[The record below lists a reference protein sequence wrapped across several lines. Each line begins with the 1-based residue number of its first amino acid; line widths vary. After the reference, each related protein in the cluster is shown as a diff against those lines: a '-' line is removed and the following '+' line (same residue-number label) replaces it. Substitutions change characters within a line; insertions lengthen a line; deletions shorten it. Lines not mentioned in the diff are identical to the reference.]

1 MATQSIVLVVNSLG
15 VLQHATDLL
24 TKHWLKYKQLN
35 TPLELLIR
43 PKRQT
48 RSMLQNALLHAVLT
62 DISKQ
67 VKWHGQSFDVVTWK
81 RLCMASWLRE
91 KNEQP
96 QLIPALDGKGFD
108 IIFERTSQL
117 NTKDCADFCTWCIAF
132 GDEHNV
138 KFNQR
143 DINHQPT

>member
-1 MATQSIVLVVNSLG
+1 MATKSIVLVVNSLG

-62 DISKQ
+62 DIAKQ

-132 GDEHNV
+132 GDENNV
-138 KFNQR
+138 NFKMRTIEN
-143 DINHQPT
+143 

>member
-1 MATQSIVLVVNSLG
+1 MATKSIVLVVNSLG
-15 VLQHATDLL
+15 VLQHATELL

-48 RSMLQNALLHAVLT
+48 RSMLQNSLLHAVLT
-62 DISKQ
+62 DIAKQ

-132 GDEHNV
+132 GDENNV
-138 KFNQR
+138 NFKMRTIEN
-143 DINHQPT
+143 

>member
-1 MATQSIVLVVNSLG
+1 MTTKSIVLVVQSTS
-15 VLQHATDLL
+15 VLHYVNELL
-24 TKHWLKYKQLN
+24 TKHWLKYKQLG

-48 RSMLQNALLHAVLT
+48 RSMLQNALLHAVIT

-132 GDEHNV
+132 GDENNV
-138 KFNQR
+138 NFKMRTIEN
-143 DINHQPT
+143 

>member
-1 MATQSIVLVVNSLG
+1 MATKSIVLVVNSLG

-48 RSMLQNALLHAVLT
+48 RSMLQNSLLHAVLT
-62 DISKQ
+62 DIAKQ

-138 KFNQR
+138 KFNRR

>member
-1 MATQSIVLVVNSLG
+1 MATKSIVLVVNSLG

-48 RSMLQNALLHAVLT
+48 RSMLQNALLHAVIT
-62 DISKQ
+62 DIAKQ

-132 GDEHNV
+132 GDENNV
-138 KFNQR
+138 NFKMRTIEN
-143 DINHQPT
+143 

>member
-1 MATQSIVLVVNSLG
+1 MTKSIVLVIQNITALH
-15 VLQHATDLL
+15 HATELL
-24 TKHWLKYKQLN
+24 TKHWLKYKQLD

-43 PKRQT
+43 PKKQT
-48 RSMLQNALLHAVLT
+48 RSMMQNALLHAVIT
-62 DISKQ
+62 DIAKQ

-81 RLCMASWLRE
+81 RLC
-91 KNEQP
+91 
-96 QLIPALDGKGFD
+96 KGFD

>member
-1 MATQSIVLVVNSLG
+1 MTTNSKIYVISSTVILNNA
-15 VLQHATDLL
+15 VEFL
-24 TKHWLKYKQLN
+24 TKYWHKYSQEN

-43 PKRQT
+43 PRKT
-48 RSMLQNALLHAVLT
+48 RRSTLQNALLHAVLT

-81 RLCMASWLRE
+81 RLCMAAWLRE

-108 IIFERTSQL
+108 IIFERTSSL
-117 NTKDCADFCTWCIAF
+117 NVKDCAEFCTWCLAF

-138 KFNQR
+138 KFRQR
-143 DINHQPT
+143 EIN

>member
-1 MATQSIVLVVNSLG
+1 M
-15 VLQHATDLL
+15 
-24 TKHWLKYKQLN
+24 
-35 TPLELLIR
+35 LIR
-43 PKRQT
+43 PKKT
-48 RSMLQNALLHAVLT
+48 KRSTLQNALLHAVIT
-62 DISKQ
+62 DIAKQ

-117 NTKDCADFCTWCIAF
+117 NTKDCADFCTWCLAF
-132 GDEHNV
+132 GDENNV
-138 KFNQR
+138 NFKMRTIEN
-143 DINHQPT
+143 

>member
-1 MATQSIVLVVNSLG
+1 MTTSKQIIINNPAILH
-15 VLQHATDLL
+15 HATEILS
-24 TKHWLKYKQLN
+24 KNWLKYKQLG

-48 RSMLQNALLHAVLT
+48 RSILQNALLHAVLT
-62 DISKQ
+62 DIAKQ

-81 RLCMASWLRE
+81 RLCMAAWLRE

-108 IIFERTSQL
+108 IIFERTSSL
-117 NTKDCADFCTWCIAF
+117 NVKDCADFCTWCLAF

-138 KFNQR
+138 KFRQR
-143 DINHQPT
+143 EIN

>member
-1 MATQSIVLVVNSLG
+1 MTTSKQIIINNPAILH
-15 VLQHATDLL
+15 HATEILS
-24 TKHWLKYKQLN
+24 KNWLKYKQLG

-48 RSMLQNALLHAVLT
+48 RSILQNALLHAVLT
-62 DISKQ
+62 DIAKQ

-81 RLCMASWLRE
+81 RLCMAAWLRE
-91 KNEQP
+91 KNEQS

-108 IIFERTSQL
+108 IIFERTSSL
-117 NTKDCADFCTWCIAF
+117 NVKDCADFCTWCLAF

-138 KFNQR
+138 KFRQR
-143 DINHQPT
+143 EIN

>member
-1 MATQSIVLVVNSLG
+1 MTKSIVLVIQNIAALH
-15 VLQHATDLL
+15 HATELL
-24 TKHWLKYKQLN
+24 TKHWLKYKQLD

-48 RSMLQNALLHAVLT
+48 RSMLQNALLHAVIT
-62 DISKQ
+62 DIAKQ

>member
-1 MATQSIVLVVNSLG
+1 MATKSIVLVVNSLG

-48 RSMLQNALLHAVLT
+48 RSMLQNSLLHAVLT
-62 DISKQ
+62 DIAKQ
-67 VKWHGQSFDVVTWK
+67 VKWHGQAFDVVTWK

-132 GDEHNV
+132 GDENNV
-138 KFNQR
+138 NFKMRTIEN
-143 DINHQPT
+143 

>member
-1 MATQSIVLVVNSLG
+1 MTKSIVLVIQNIAALH
-15 VLQHATDLL
+15 HATELL
-24 TKHWLKYKQLN
+24 TKHWLKYEQLD

-62 DISKQ
+62 DIAKQ

-132 GDEHNV
+132 GDENNV
-138 KFNQR
+138 NFKMRTIEN
-143 DINHQPT
+143 

>member
-1 MATQSIVLVVNSLG
+1 MATKSIVLVVNSLG

-132 GDEHNV
+132 GDENNV
-138 KFNQR
+138 NFKMRTIEN
-143 DINHQPT
+143 

>member
-1 MATQSIVLVVNSLG
+1 MSESKLFIIGNSGILHNANEF
-15 VLQHATDLL
+15 LS
-24 TKHWLKYKQLN
+24 KYWLRYKQAE
-35 TPLELLIR
+35 TPLEVLIR
-43 PKRQT
+43 PKKT
-48 RSMLQNALLHAVLT
+48 KRSTLQNALLHAVLT
-62 DISKQ
+62 DIAKQ
-67 VKWHGQSFDVVTWK
+67 VKWHGQSFDVMTWK

>member
-1 MATQSIVLVVNSLG
+1 MTTSKQIIINNPAILH
-15 VLQHATDLL
+15 HATEILS
-24 TKHWLKYKQLN
+24 KNWLKYKQLG

-48 RSMLQNALLHAVLT
+48 RSILQNALLHAVLT
-62 DISKQ
+62 DIAKQ

-81 RLCMASWLRE
+81 RLCMAAWLRE

-108 IIFERTSQL
+108 IIFERTSSL
-117 NTKDCADFCTWCIAF
+117 NVKDCADFCTWCLVL
-132 GDEHNV
+132 GV
-138 KFNQR
+138 W
-143 DINHQPT
+143 

>member
-1 MATQSIVLVVNSLG
+1 MATKSIVLVVNSLG

-67 VKWHGQSFDVVTWK
+67 VKWHGQAFDVVTWK

-132 GDEHNV
+132 GDENNV
-138 KFNQR
+138 NFKMRTIEN
-143 DINHQPT
+143 